1 MAVHCSV
8 PVAYPAAEGRLTHAE
23 RLEAV
28 GKLAGGNHRSAG
40 NCRRAA
46 GAGATILIA
55 EDDDGTRTVVARMLE
70 RIGHTVL
77 LAPDGQQALRLAEQH
92 AGSVD
97 LLLTDVMMP
106 GMSGI
111 QLRQRRLTVPVLYMS
126 GYPEGAQEEAAG
138 FRLETDFIA
147 KPFSSTVLGRKIA
160 EKLGRTPA

>member
-1 MAVHCSV
+1 M
-8 PVAYPAAEGRLTHAE
+8 AYPAAEGRLTHAE

-28 GKLAGGNHRSAG
+28 GQLAGGNHRSAG
-40 NCRRAA
+40 SCRRAA

-106 GMSGI
+106 GMSGPQLAI